1 MRHRKHAERVD
12 PSQHPQRRATR
23 SDVVAMPEVGDHF
36 IGPSGRIWT
45 VQTVARRANRIV
57 LTRPAEGGLAAAVV
71 DLDALGTMVPLGR
84 TTAFEPALGRTTT
97 VVPVLGRSGAAPTS
111 RLTAPTLHHVSRDAH
126 SHRGFHGRRRM
137 LIHLGYDEAHH
148 AHVETYES
156 LHA

>member
-1 MRHRKHAERVD
+1 MRHRKHSGTVD

-84 TTAFEPALGRTTT
+84 TTTFAPAIGRTTT
-97 VVPVLGRSGAAPTS
+97 FAPAIGRSAATSPS
-111 RLTAPTLHHVSRDAH
+111 RLSAPKLHHVSRDGQ